1 MMRVLQQ
8 KLEAIED
15 DSVKEVIEI
24 YLQLLIFIM
33 LWFIPTP
40 EAWNKFILIDRHVLA
55 LKDVQA
61 VVGIWKLAFD
71 TWINVFLLNL

>member
-24 YLQLLIFIM
+24 FVIIDLHYTLIHSH
-33 LWFIPTP
+33 P
-40 EAWNKFILIDRHVLA
+40 KG
-55 LKDVQA
+55 LK
-61 VVGIWKLAFD
+61 
-71 TWINVFLLNL
+71 